1 MDQRFRVL
9 PGSGCDMNHGLTET
23 RTRREDKLERTN
35 SESRGEKRESRSTH
49 LNRNLIAHLAN
60 GGLEQRL
67 QGPARAGRRLRCD
80 DS

>member
-1 MDQRFRVL
+1 MNQRFRLL
-9 PGSGCDMNHGLTET
+9 PGSGPDMNPGLTET

-35 SESRGEKRESRSTH
+35 SESRREKRERRSTH
-49 LNRNLIAHLAN
+49 LSRSLRAHLAT

-67 QGPARAGRRLRCD
+67 QGPARAGRRLRCG